1 MMKFKRR
8 EWTTEKNLT
17 IVHLITTIERGG
29 AENQLL
35 ILSKHQVSQGHKVTV
50 YFLKGNPELQ
60 YEFEKNG
67 TSVSNELANR
77 RFLTQV
83 LRLRRTQFTD
93 GTIFHAHLPQAEILL
108 KYGLTRKKHKCIT
121 RHYGGKFYPKIS
133 NIFSVFL
140 SRIVTWNVPILIAP
154 SNFTIDY
161 LYRSKEVNKKKK
173 IYLANYG
180 FSKDDFLK
188 QKRHLPENDTN
199 TLKHVSIGT
208 VGRLSE
214 EKDYPTILR
223 AFAKVAHERQD
234 VRLRIVGSGP
244 LESQLKML
252 AESLCIS
259 KSVDWVG
266 RTDDVAGFMSSLE
279 VFVLASR
286 FEGFGMVLLEAMA
299 SNLKIIASDAPTCL
313 EVLGKDGVA
322 SFFHRGNSEE
332 LAHQILNKLD
342 ETDNASLER
351 KLRLNYYNMP
361 DSAKVIEDLY
371 YSLTLNSGRMR
382 FSQD

>member
-1 MMKFKRR
+1 MKFNRR
-8 EWTTEKNLT
+8 GRPTEESLT
-17 IVHLITTIERGG
+17 IVHFITTIERGG

-35 ILSKHQVSQGHKVTV
+35 ILSKHQVSQGHKVMV
-50 YFLKGNPELQ
+50 YFLKGKPELQ

-67 TSVSNELANR
+67 TSVNNKLANH
-77 RFLTQV
+77 RFVNQV
-83 LRLRRTQFTD
+83 IRLRRTQFT
-93 GTIFHAHLPQAEILL
+93 GNTIFHAHLPQAEILL
-108 KYGLTRKKHKCIT
+108 KYGLTRNKHKCIS
-121 RHYGGKFYPKIS
+121 RHYGGKFYPKIP

-140 SRIVTWNVPILIAP
+140 SRIVTWNIPIIIAP

-173 IYLANYG
+173 IHLASYG

-188 QKRHLPENDTN
+188 QKNHFPDKATN
-199 TLKHVSIGT
+199 TLKVATVGT
-208 VGRLSE
+208 VGRLSG

-252 AESLCIS
+252 ADSLGIS

-266 RTDDVAGFMSSLE
+266 RTGDIAGFMSSLE
-279 VFVLASR
+279 IFVLASR

-313 EVLGKDGVA
+313 EVLGEDGVA
-322 SFFHRGNSEE
+322 SFFRRGNSEE
-332 LAHQILNKLD
+332 LSRQILNKLD

-351 KLRLNYYNMP
+351 EVRLNQYNIL
-361 DSAKVIEDLY
+361 DSGKIIQDLY
-371 YSLTLNSGRMR
+371 HSFTTNIGRTR